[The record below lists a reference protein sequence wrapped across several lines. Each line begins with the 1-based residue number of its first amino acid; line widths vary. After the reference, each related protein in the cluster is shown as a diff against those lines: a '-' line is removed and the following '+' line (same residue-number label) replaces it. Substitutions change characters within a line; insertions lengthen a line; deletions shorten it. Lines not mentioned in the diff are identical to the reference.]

1 MNAVVVRGVQIGCG
15 QPKIC
20 VSIIGRSRME
30 IMSQAQSL
38 ANQPVDIVE
47 WRVDYFEEF
56 NDYIAVKDILN
67 EMNNILMGKP
77 ILFTFRT
84 SMEGGQKWV
93 TAEQYSDLIYTAVS
107 SGVVD
112 IVDVELYMGDKYV
125 ESMINQ
131 LHRMDVKVIVSN
143 HDFDKTP
150 PKQKMIDR
158 LKNMEYLGADIA
170 KLAVMAKNK
179 KDVIELLDTTVEA
192 ETRMNIPVVTMSM
205 GGYGMITRV
214 SGEFFQSAITFG
226 AGVAASAP
234 GQLTVNDLHN
244 VLTNLH
250 KNLEVNM

>member
-1 MNAVVVRGVQIGCG
+1 MNAVVVRGVHIGDG
-15 QPKIC
+15 RPKIC
-20 VSIIGRSRME
+20 VSIIGRSKME
-30 IMSQAQSL
+30 IISQAKAL
-38 ANQPVDIVE
+38 AEQPADIIE
-47 WRVDYFEEF
+47 WRVDYFEEV
-56 NDYIAVKDILN
+56 NDYIAVKDILT

-84 SMEGGQKWV
+84 TMEGGQKWIP
-93 TAEQYSDLIYTAVS
+93 ANQYSDLIYTAVS

-112 IVDVELYMGDKYV
+112 LVDVELYMGDKFV

-150 PKQKMIDR
+150 GRDKMIDR

-179 KDVIELLDTTVEA
+179 KDVIELLDATVEA
-192 ETRMNIPVVTMSM
+192 ENRMNIPVITMSM

-214 SGEFFQSAITFG
+214 SGEFFKSAVTFG

-244 VLTNLH
+244 VLEDLH